1 MKSKERKIF
10 MQKNIIKYFLI
21 VNLFIFILAVFF
33 LFYLSNSRLDVPELS
48 PEVQKAIESKISN
61 PEPKEA
67 GENLTPEMKYT
78 INASSIT
85 DWVYFDFSKGAVLN
99 KVDRSSADWDIGF
112 RRGKIMSN
120 SGESNPAGKGGISA
134 IEGAEFESVAEAP
147 ESGYMTDISKN
158 PLETENP
165 AAERWYLYNYMTH
178 ELKPKK
184 NIYII
189 RTADG
194 RYAKLQIINY
204 YCEGVAGCYTIKY
217 VYQGNGSRK
226 FTP

>member
-1 MKSKERKIF
+1 

-33 LFYLSNSRLDVPELS
+33 LFYLSNSRLDVPEFS

-67 GENLTPEMKYT
+67 GENLTPEMKCT
-78 INASSIT
+78 INATSIT

-99 KVDRSSADWDIGF
+99 KVDRSSAGWDIGF

-120 SGESNPAGKGGISA
+120 SGESNTAGKGGIFV
-134 IEGAEFESVAEAP
+134 IKDVEFESVAEAP
-147 ESGYMTDISKN
+147 ESGYVIDIRKN
-158 PLETENP
+158 AIETENP
-165 AAERWYLYNYMTH
+165 AADKWYIYNYMTH
-178 ELKPKK
+178 QLKPRK
-184 NIYII
+184 NVYII

-194 RYAKLQIINY
+194 KYAKMQIINY

-217 VYQGNGSRK
+217 VYQGNGSRSFK
-226 FTP
+226 

>member
-1 MKSKERKIF
+1 
-10 MQKNIIKYFLI
+10 MQKNIIKYFLLA
-21 VNLFIFILAVFF
+21 NLFIFILAVFF
-33 LFYLSNSRLDVPELS
+33 LFYLSNNRLDVPEFS

-99 KVDRSSADWDIGF
+99 KVDRSSVDWDIGF

-120 SGESNPAGKGGISA
+120 SGESNTAGKGGIFV
-134 IEGAEFESVAEAP
+134 IKDVEFESVAETP
-147 ESGYMTDISKN
+147 ESEYVIDIRKN
-158 PLETENP
+158 AIETENP
-165 AAERWYLYNYMTH
+165 AADKWYIYNYMTH
-178 ELKPKK
+178 QLKPRK
-184 NIYII
+184 NVYII

-194 RYAKLQIINY
+194 KYAKMQIINY

-217 VYQGNGSRK
+217 VYQGNGSRSFK
-226 FTP
+226 